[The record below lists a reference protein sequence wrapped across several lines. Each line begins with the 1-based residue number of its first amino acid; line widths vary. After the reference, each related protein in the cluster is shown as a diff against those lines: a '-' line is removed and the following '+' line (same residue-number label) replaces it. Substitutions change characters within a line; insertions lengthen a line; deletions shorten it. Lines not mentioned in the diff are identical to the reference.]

1 MSDPPI
7 KTMKLYAEVKR
18 VFNELKAAGIGEQ
31 DPIPLE
37 LLSRFDQY
45 HYFGADAVHEAIA
58 ALGLGEQDQV
68 LDLGSGIGG
77 PARVLAAG
85 SGCRVTAL
93 ELQAD
98 LHATA
103 RTLTKRCGLHHRVE
117 HLNGNFLDSVVA
129 HGQFDAVVSWLVF
142 LHIPERERLYQ
153 GCFEALR
160 PGWAPVDRG
169 LFRNA
174 PRSRTRIAATSPT
187 SSTATTCR
195 AWKHSAR
202 GLRRAGFEAVELVDH
217 SALWG
222 QFVAERTVGY
232 RASRKRQIELH
243 GQAVF
248 EGLADFYTTVTRLF
262 ESTRFGGI
270 RVSARR
276 PS

>member
-7 KTMKLYAEVKR
+7 KTMKLYAEVER

-160 PGWAPVDRG
+160 PGGRLWIEDFFERAPVHGPGSPRPRRQALLPLPAEPGSIRRG
-169 LFRNA
+169 FA
-174 PRSRTRIAATSPT
+174 PGRLRGSG
-187 SSTATTCR
+187 
-195 AWKHSAR
+195 AR
-202 GLRRAGFEAVELVDH
+202 GPQRAMGSVRRRAHRRLPGIA
-217 SALWG
+217 
-222 QFVAERTVGY
+222 
-232 RASRKRQIELH
+232 KRQIELH

>member
-7 KTMKLYAEVKR
+7 KTMKLYAEVER

-160 PGWAPVDRG
+160 PGGRLWIEDFFERAPFTDQDRRDLADKLYCHYLPSLEAFG
-169 LFRNA
+169 E
-174 PRSRTRIAATSPT
+174 
-187 SSTATTCR
+187 
-195 AWKHSAR
+195 